1 MNTKHEL
8 VADIPLIIGFC
19 KQINLLSTID
29 KLFPTHGN
37 QKGLSNG
44 QLVLGWIAHMLTKN
58 NHCKAPVEEWS
69 KKHKITLQ
77 ALLGSK
83 ITETDFEDCRL
94 GRLVEKF
101 AEDTLWHNLE
111 EAFYKDS
118 FSALELDMSPPEEF
132 KENSSIEDGIS
143 KTIKLDST
151 TAYGHHKIIEDGV
164 MQKGW
169 SKDHRP
175 DLPQLKIMVAVEG
188 KTGLQITSDV
198 VPGNE
203 NDDPLYLPVIER
215 TRTIVDTTNCLM
227 CGDCKMSALYI
238 RASIA
243 KNKEFYLAPM
253 QMSNEKTRLEF
264 CDLVKQI
271 VDGNQEAQLI
281 NETFVENNKT
291 VNRIIGAGYEIEKN
305 HSYVGDD
312 GIVFEWRERLL
323 IVRSFEHAK
332 NEIKK
337 FETKVTNL
345 ENDLIK
351 LTSKLH
357 SSKETAEKE
366 LLSKIEKKLNSEEVS
381 DLFKIETKLIIEEKN
396 QKRSEKRN
404 GKVREGYYKIVKY
417 RYAVSLVRIDLEKLT
432 NIKYKLGWRLYVTNA
447 EKKHLTFCNA
457 YKYYRKTMYV
467 IEIGFHVLKDYIK
480 ISPLFV
486 RNQDQII
493 GMTRLLMLAL
503 KILTLMTAEIRSNMK
518 KDNIIL
524 EGIYAGQPKRQHP
537 FPTAQSILQYF
548 SRQDIALIGVK
559 MDGGWKWDITPLTC
573 MCQIILKLLRISE
586 SYNNLVETVSKCG
599 LIF

>member
-19 KQINLLSTID
+19 KQINLQSIID

-37 QKGLSNG
+37 HKGLSNG
-44 QLVLGWIAHMLTKN
+44 QLILGWIAHMLTKN

-69 KKHKITLQ
+69 RNHKIILQ
-77 ALLGSK
+77 ALLGNK

-94 GRLVEKF
+94 GRLLEKF
-101 AEDTLWHNLE
+101 ADDTLWHNLE

-118 FSALELDMSPPEEF
+118 FSALELDISAPEEF
-132 KENSSIEDGIS
+132 KENLSIEDGIS

-151 TAYGHHKIIEDGV
+151 TAYGHHEIIEDGI

-188 KTGLQITSDV
+188 KTGFQITSDLL
-198 VPGNE
+198 PGNE
-203 NDDPLYLPVIER
+203 NDDPLYLPIIER

-238 RASIA
+238 RANIA

-253 QMSNEKTRLEF
+253 QISNEKIRLEF
-264 CDLVKQI
+264 CNFVNRI
-271 VDGNQEAQLI
+271 VDGDQEAQLI
-281 NETFVENNKT
+281 CETVVENNKT
-291 VNRIIGAGYEIEKN
+291 KNKIIGAGYEIEKI
-305 HSYVGDD
+305 HSYID
-312 GIVFEWRERLL
+312 GGNVFEWRERLL
-323 IVRSFEHAK
+323 IIRSFEYAK

-337 FETKVTNL
+337 FEIKVNKF
-345 ENDLIK
+345 EKDLIK

-357 SSKETAEKE
+357 SNKEAAEKE
-366 LLSKIEKKLNSEEVS
+366 LLSKIENKLKS
-381 DLFKIETKLIIEEKN
+381 DEISNLFKVEIKLVIEEKSH
-396 QKRSEKRN
+396 KRFEKRN
-404 GKVREGYYKIVKY
+404 GKTREGSYKTVKY
-417 RYAVSLVRIDLEKLT
+417 RYVVSVVIINLEKLT
-432 NIKYKLGWRLYVTNA
+432 NMKYKLGWRLYVTNA

-457 YKYYRKTMYV
+457 YTYYRKTMYV

-486 RNQDQII
+486 RDQDQII

-503 KILTLMTAEIRSNMK
+503 KILTLMTAQLRSSMNK
-518 KDNIIL
+518 NKVIL
-524 EGIYAGQPKRQHP
+524 EGLYAGQPKRQHP

-548 SRQDIALIGVK
+548 SRQDIALIGVE
-559 MDGGWKWDITPLTC
+559 MDEGWKWIITPLTYTC
-573 MCQIILKLLRISE
+573 RSILKLLKIPE
-586 SYNNLVETVSKCG
+586 SYNNLTETINKYG